1 MGTGGRTRRFREVHK
16 PRERSPSTV
25 TPDTFRQIE
34 GDYALRADA
43 TVQLGIRCPSG
54 LVVGPRAEVQ
64 GDIEAHGFVHLAKAA
79 VVHGSIRAGLDV
91 VVGAR
96 ALVGGDITAGG
107 NVHILK
113 EAKVRGEVHARGDLH
128 ARERSEAALLHAD
141 GDVRIAGPVDV
152 GGIEA
157 GGRTAF
163 VQDAAP

>member
-1 MGTGGRTRRFREVHK
+1 M
-16 PRERSPSTV
+16 

-34 GDYALRADA
+34 GNYALRADA
-43 TVQLGIRCPSG
+43 HVQLGVRCPAG
-54 LVVGPRAEVQ
+54 LVVGPRAEVD
-64 GDIEAHGFVHLAKAA
+64 GDIDADGYVHLSKAA
-79 VVHGSIRAGLDV
+79 VVRGSIRAALDV

-96 ALVGGDITAGG
+96 ALVGGHVTAGG
-107 NVHILK
+107 NVHVLK
-113 EAKVRGEVHARGDLH
+113 EAKVRGEVRARGDLH
-128 ARERSEAALLHAD
+128 ARERSAAALLHAD